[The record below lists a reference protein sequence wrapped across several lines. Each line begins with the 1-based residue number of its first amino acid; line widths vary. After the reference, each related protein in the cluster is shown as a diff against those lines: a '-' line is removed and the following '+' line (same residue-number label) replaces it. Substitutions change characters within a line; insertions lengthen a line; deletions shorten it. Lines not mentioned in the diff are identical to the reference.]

1 MWASCASRI
10 YCGGKTM
17 AGQIAV
23 VGPKDAVLA
32 FRALGVTVA
41 PAREPEAVSQARF
54 RLAKEGYAVIF
65 VTEEEAEGAK
75 EMIAR
80 FAAEPLPAIIPIPG
94 ASGANG
100 FGMRAVRANV
110 EKAVGVDILL
120 EKKGEE

>member
-1 MWASCASRI
+1 M
-10 YCGGKTM
+10 GNK
-17 AGQIAV
+17 IAV
-23 VGPKDAVLA
+23 VGEKESVLGFKAVGFA
-32 FRALGVTVA
+32 VFETAAPQEAEETV
-41 PAREPEAVSQARF
+41 R

-110 EKAVGVDILL
+110 EKAGGVDILL
-120 EKKGEE
+120 EQKGEE

>member
-1 MWASCASRI
+1 MEKNVVMI
-10 YCGGKTM
+10 GGGLGGLMT
-17 AGQIAV
+17 G
-23 VGPKDAVLA
+23 
-32 FRALGVTVA
+32 AL
-41 PAREPEAVSQARF
+41 
-54 RLAKEGYAVIF
+54 LAKEGYAVIF
-65 VTEEEAEGAK
+65 VTEEEAEGAR

-120 EKKGEE
+120 GKKGEE

>member
-1 MWASCASRI
+1 
-10 YCGGKTM
+10 M

-23 VGPKDAVLA
+23 VGPKSAVLA

-41 PAREPEAVSQARF
+41 PAQEPEAVSQAIF

-65 VTEEEAEGAK
+65 VTEEEAEGAR

-94 ASGANG
+94 ASGPNG

-120 EKKGEE
+120 GKKGEE

>member
-1 MWASCASRI
+1 
-10 YCGGKTM
+10 M

-41 PAREPEAVSQARF
+41 PAQEPEAVSQAIF

-65 VTEEEAEGAK
+65 VTEEEAEGAR

-80 FAAEPLPAIIPIPG
+80 FAEPSPAIIPIPG

-120 EKKGEE
+120 GKKGEE

>member
-1 MWASCASRI
+1 
-10 YCGGKTM
+10 M

-41 PAREPEAVSQARF
+41 PAQEPEAVSQAIS

-65 VTEEEAEGAK
+65 VTEEEAEGAR

-120 EKKGEE
+120 GKKGEE

>member
-1 MWASCASRI
+1 
-10 YCGGKTM
+10 M

-41 PAREPEAVSQARF
+41 PAQEPEAVSQAIF

-65 VTEEEAEGAK
+65 VTEEEAEGAR

-80 FAAEPLPAIIPIPG
+80 FAEPLPAIIPIPG

-120 EKKGEE
+120 GKKGEE

>member
-1 MWASCASRI
+1 
-10 YCGGKTM
+10 M

-41 PAREPEAVSQARF
+41 PAQEPEAVSQAIF

-65 VTEEEAEGAK
+65 VTEEEAEGAR

-100 FGMRAVRANV
+100 FWHAGGARQCGKGRRRGHF
-110 EKAVGVDILL
+110 VG
-120 EKKGEE
+120 KKGGRVNQCGRESLRRSPAR